1 LIPVLSHPNLAE
13 PACDPPPV
21 IPLSHA
27 IPLVGAKHRIVLS
40 NLSES
45 QSQIGEDSS
54 TNVPMAKKV
63 GSRNKFRHGCGPK
76 FLQLVEAVKDGGAG
90 GRRRRVRGGGVVGRA
105 SSVPALQGGRGFSAV
120 GVSSP
125 ANTTIEVVPLIS
137 SQIEGLNLE
146 VVLPSLCNPN
156 NVGSLSQGSEEV
168 SVVPK
173 SQLGPD
179 VGNGQLVREATT
191 ILAIQKQVG
200 FSFTMDEGTVI
211 HKLVTEEIK
220 DYAIAREREQNS
232 SY

>member
-63 GSRNKFRHGCGPK
+63 GSRNKFPHGCGPK
-76 FLQLVEAVKDGGAG
+76 FLQLVEAVKDGDVG

-105 SSVPALQGGRGFSAV
+105 SSVPALQGGRGLSAV

-146 VVLPSLCNPN
+146 VVLPGLCNPN

-168 SVVPK
+168 SVVPE
-173 SQLGPD
+173 SQLGSD
-179 VGNGQLVREATT
+179 VGNGQVVREANI

-200 FSFTMDEGTVI
+200 FSFSMDEGTVI
-211 HKLVTEEIK
+211 HNLVTEEIK
-220 DYAIAREREQNS
+220 DRAIVREREHNS